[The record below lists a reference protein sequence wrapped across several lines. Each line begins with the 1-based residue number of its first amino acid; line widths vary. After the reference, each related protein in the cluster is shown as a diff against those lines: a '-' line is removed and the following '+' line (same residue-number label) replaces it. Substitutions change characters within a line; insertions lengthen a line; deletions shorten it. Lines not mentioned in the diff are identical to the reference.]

1 MGTVD
6 KPERLCAQAAPLFV
20 GKLVAPLAG
29 LLAYGFPI
37 NLLGSNGLFH
47 LQKILHRKWPVAKSA
62 LLNRAWHGVCVH
74 SMWRKD

>member
-1 MGTVD
+1 MGTVNES
-6 KPERLCAQAAPLFV
+6 ERLFAQAASLFV

-47 LQKILHRKWPVAKSA
+47 LRKILHRKWPVAKSA
-62 LLNRAWHGVCVH
+62 LLDRAWHGVWIH
-74 SMWRKD
+74 FMWRKI